1 MERRFSHET
10 CDIFRGIQCLNPNNK
25 HFLSMSNLK
34 PFAEQFN
41 INCEDLHHELHQAK
55 RLIQRKTDEGKSVPK
70 SVLKFTE
77 EIEPYKEAFHE
88 LYRLCK
94 IAVTVPVTSASS
106 ERSFSALSRIK
117 SYLRNA
123 MTDER
128 LSNLG
133 IINIERRRSS
143 ELDLEEFVDIFANNH
158 NNRRII
164 LT

>member
-1 MERRFSHET
+1 MYGALF
-10 CDIFRGIQCLNPNNK
+10 
-25 HFLSMSNLK
+25 
-34 PFAEQFN
+34 
-41 INCEDLHHELHQAK
+41 
-55 RLIQRKTDEGKSVPK
+55 
-70 SVLKFTE
+70 
-77 EIEPYKEAFHE
+77 
-88 LYRLCK
+88 
-94 IAVTVPVTSASS
+94 TSASS

-117 SYLRNA
+117 SYFGNA